1 MRKLLKQIDDWIDQK
16 YEEIKKSENMLNEM
30 RKVINEISKEDASL
44 AIVVQNRLINKAI
57 KEDYELLH
65 KEIDD
70 EEQAESVTRKE
81 KEKQMKFILLFLLGW
96 FIGEILVK
104 M

>member
-70 EEQAESVTRKE
+70 EEQVESVTRKE

>member
-30 RKVINEISKEDASL
+30 RKVIIEISKEDARL

>member
-44 AIVVQNRLINKAI
+44 AIVVENRLINKAI

>member
-30 RKVINEISKEDASL
+30 RKVINEISKEDARL